1 MHIHKNGFE
10 KISALYNEILKSREH
25 NKVLLNDFYSI
36 QQSPLRL
43 KISIDALCKDFRL
56 ISHLERENE
65 QQKNS

>member
-1 MHIHKNGFE
+1 MSPSELPNSPIQ
-10 KISALYNEILKSREH
+10 
-25 NKVLLNDFYSI
+25 SI